1 VTDRRSSG
9 ERGPLPVRDLLKQTQ
24 EGATPA
30 EPASL
35 SDRAGTGESAPAGGT
50 PLERSFEVAG
60 EEWVARPAGIGL
72 YGTGRPGTA
81 RLMAVHFFR
90 AADPGAPIREALV
103 PAGEFVSLAAGELSD
118 LFERATPI
126 ELER

>member
-1 VTDRRSSG
+1 MTDRRSSG
-9 ERGPLPVRDLLKQTQ
+9 ESGPVPARDLLKHAQ

-30 EPASL
+30 EPASPP
-35 SDRAGTGESAPAGGT
+35 DRAGPGESEPAAAP
-50 PLERSFEVAG
+50 PLERPFEVAG
-60 EEWVARPAGIGL
+60 EEWLARPAGIGL

-90 AADPGAPIREALV
+90 AADPEEPIREALV
-103 PAGEFVSLAAGELSD
+103 PAGEFASLATGELSD